1 MLVLSRRVDQKVSFP
16 GLGIIV
22 QILGV
27 KGSNVKVGV
36 DAPTEIRVIREE
48 LADQEPKKSSSD
60 QNASTGQ
67 NVSRPQARTHVIRL
81 PREARHALR
90 NQLNTLSI
98 ALHMFKQQM
107 DAGYNEDAE
116 ETFERLISYLEKI
129 STGTLNPTPENTSNA
144 AEKEQS
150 RPCRALLVEDE
161 ANERE
166 MLAGIL
172 RMKGYDVVTAS
183 DGIEALNYLEGHEPP
198 DVVLID
204 MRMPRQDGPTTI
216 RKIRADH
223 RYDKTKVFAVSGLQ
237 PPEAGIDTQR
247 DGVNRWFCKPLNPRS
262 LVDAM
267 VEETTEPSHSC
278 SV

>member
-16 GLGIIV
+16 GLGITV

-36 DAPTEIRVIREE
+36 DAPLEIRVIRDE
-48 LADQEPKKSSSD
+48 LAEPEQQKGEMPDASDKPEPK
-60 QNASTGQ
+60 
-67 NVSRPQARTHVIRL
+67 THIIRL

-98 ALHMFKQQM
+98 ALHMFKQQI
-107 DAGYNEDAE
+107 DAGYDDDAE
-116 ETFERLISYLEKI
+116 DTFDRLVTYLEQLSQGEI
-129 STGTLNPTPENTSNA
+129 DTSGNA
-144 AEKEQS
+144 AKEERES
-150 RPCRALLVEDE
+150 APRPYRALLVEDE

-172 RMKGYDVVTAS
+172 RMKGYEVMTAG
-183 DGIEALNYLEGHEPP
+183 DGIEALNYLEEHDPP

-216 RKIRADH
+216 RKIRSNARFDQ
-223 RYDKTKVFAVSGLQ
+223 TKVFAVSGLL
-237 PPEAGIDTQR
+237 PPEVGIDTDR

-267 VEETTEPSHSC
+267 VED
-278 SV
+278 SVNGSQTAPI

>member
-16 GLGIIV
+16 GLGITV

-48 LADQEPKKSSSD
+48 LADQEPKKASPD
-60 QNASTGQ
+60 QKASAEPKPAISQ
-67 NVSRPQARTHVIRL
+67 PRTHVIRL

-116 ETFERLISYLEKI
+116 ETFERLVTYLEKI
-129 STGTLNPTPENTSNA
+129 SKGELGTKEESRTS
-144 AEKEQS
+144 EHESEQP

-172 RMKGYDVVTAS
+172 RMKGYDVVTAG

-216 RKIRADH
+216 RKIRADQ
-223 RYDKTKVFAVSGLQ
+223 RFDNTKVFAVSGLL

-247 DGVNRWFCKPLNPRS
+247 DGVNRWFCKPLNPRT

-267 VEETTEPSHSC
+267 VEETDQTNHSC